1 MPLARPGLIAAGM
14 VAFIFSWHLLLF
26 PLVLSQTPWSFT
38 FPPVGSNTVTTFAI
52 LFDPDSTG
60 SAASNNVWTQLASS
74 GIIMAI
80 PVIIMALI
88 AQSYLLKGL
97 YSGGTKG

>member
-14 VAFIFSWHLLLF
+14 VAFIFAWHLLLF
-26 PLVLSQTPWSFT
+26 PLVLSQTAYNFT
-38 FPPVGSNTVTTFAI
+38 FPPMGSNTVTTYAI

-60 SAASNNVWTQLASS
+60 GTISNNVWVQLASA
-74 GIIMAI
+74 GIILAV
-80 PVIIMALI
+80 PVIILSLV
-88 AQSYLLKGL
+88 AQGYLLKGL

>member
-1 MPLARPGLIAAGM
+1 
-14 VAFIFSWHLLLF
+14 
-26 PLVLSQTPWSFT
+26 VLSQTPYNFG

-60 SAASNNVWTQLASS
+60 GTISNNVWTQLASA
-74 GIIMAI
+74 GIILAV
-80 PVIIMALI
+80 PVIILSLV